1 MATSAVFPGLA
12 VVVVA
17 DAAADT
23 RPSGLLLFKLTY
35 LGNIALV
42 FRWCLKRFLA
52 RRKGRGEIQ
61 KMPRKTQEGL
71 GKRDILLLPIDSKE
85 EELEKRNE
93 GREKEE
99 GYIY

>member
-1 MATSAVFPGLA
+1 
-12 VVVVA
+12 
-17 DAAADT
+17 
-23 RPSGLLLFKLTY
+23 
-35 LGNIALV
+35 
-42 FRWCLKRFLA
+42 
-52 RRKGRGEIQ
+52 
-61 KMPRKTQEGL
+61 MPRKTQEGL